1 VEAFSRQPME
11 HSLDLP
17 LAHVLQTMQD
27 RLMGKS
33 SYHGIQTLKN
43 PIDFWVYQELVYEIR
58 PDLIIEIGVH
68 HGGSSLAFA
77 HMLDHNGKGR
87 IIGLDSTLANVDE
100 KATLHERIEF
110 MEGDAKEL
118 VGEIRA
124 QTAGTQKV
132 LVIEDSSH
140 EYENTLQL
148 LRLYGDLVT
157 VGSYF
162 IVEDSICHHGLD
174 VGPEPGPYEAINTFI
189 QENDSFEIDR
199 SREDFL
205 ITWNPCG
212 YLKKIR

>member
-1 VEAFSRQPME
+1 ME
-11 HSLDLP
+11 HSLELP
-17 LAHVLQTMQD
+17 LANVLQTMQD
-27 RLMGKS
+27 RLLGKS

-43 PIDFWVYQELVYEIR
+43 PIDFWIYQELIYEIR

-77 HMLDHNGKGR
+77 HGV
-87 IIGLDSTLANVDE
+87 DSIRANVDE
-100 KATLHERIEF
+100 KATSHERIEF

-124 QTAGTQKV
+124 QTAGTQKAM
-132 LVIEDSSH
+132 VIEDSSH

-148 LRLYGDLVT
+148 LRLYGDSVT

-162 IVEDSICHHGLD
+162 IVEDGICHHGLD
-174 VGPEPGPYEAINTFI
+174 VGPEPGPYEAIHTFI
-189 QENDSFEIDR
+189 HGNDSFEIDR

-212 YLKKIR
+212 FLKKIR